1 MGRYRRTVSFPHP
14 NPNPNPNPKPKSYHV
29 RSVSLPC
36 GRTHPLIPQLRDE
49 ISELRAWFGSG
60 DRAGSARMVSGLAR
74 LKSVLDSLD
83 DVLQLPQ
90 TQESLS
96 TRTEVVEKLL
106 EEFLKY
112 VDVYEVFH
120 GSMLGLKQ
128 EVSSAQM
135 SVRRKDDSKLGLY
148 VKAHKKIAGDVGKLI
163 STVGSLH
170 ERSSGGTT
178 KTINTLS
185 LCTVQYDDFYDELAG
200 VIHDVHGLVASV
212 SEAVFGGVSG
222 SFGPGRRP
230 GWAGLGLGLRKVR
243 KEGEGVEEFVKVL
256 EGVENLLELKKK
268 KNCNNNNNNNNNVNN
283 KSNINNDNKNSKE
296 EVKKEVMKKMEEME
310 ECVGE
315 MERESERVFRS
326 LISNRVS
333 LLNILTH
340 A

>member
-1 MGRYRRTVSFPHP
+1 MGIYRRTVSFP
-14 NPNPNPNPKPKSYHV
+14 NPIPKPTSKPKSYHV

-49 ISELRAWFGSG
+49 ITELRAWAGSG
-60 DRAGSARMVSGLAR
+60 DGAGSARLVNGLAR

-90 TQESLS
+90 TQDSLS
-96 TRTEVVEKLL
+96 TQNDIVERLL
-106 EEFLKY
+106 EDFLKY

-120 GSMLGLKQ
+120 SSMLGLKQ

-135 SVRRKDDSKLGLY
+135 GIRRKDDSKLGLY

-163 STVGSLH
+163 TTVGSIRN
-170 ERSSGGTT
+170 RSDGGG
-178 KTINTLS
+178 N
-185 LCTVQYDDFYDELAG
+185 VADFHDELSG
-200 VIHDVHGLVASV
+200 VIRDVHGLIASV
-212 SEAVFGGVSG
+212 SEAVFGGVAG
-222 SFGPGRRP
+222 SYGPGRRP
-230 GWAGLGLGLRKVR
+230 GWAGLGLRKVR
-243 KEGEGVEEFVKVL
+243 KEGENNGIEEFVKVL
-256 EGVENLLELKKK
+256 GGVENFLELKKK
-268 KNCNNNNNNNNNVNN
+268 KNNNICNKENKNNNNNNNNN
-283 KSNINNDNKNSKE
+283 E
-296 EVKKEVMKKMEEME
+296 EVRMEVLKKMEEME
-310 ECVGE
+310 DCVGE